1 VTWSIVR
8 PQLAAIQGYPIQAT
22 AYDGRAMN
30 KLIARVTEGLV
41 VVLFLSFAAVW
52 DVLISPRRNGV
63 PVPILLITAILI
75 LVIFAPYRWEQD
87 RPTDDQ
93 P

>member
-1 VTWSIVR
+1 MSDPSHGLCW
-8 PQLAAIQGYPIQAT
+8 G
-22 AYDGRAMN
+22 GAMN
-30 KLIARVTEGLV
+30 KLIARITEGLV

-52 DVLISPRRNGV
+52 DVLISPKRNGE
-63 PVPILLITAILI
+63 PVPMLLITAVLF

-87 RPTDDQ
+87 RPTDEQ